1 MGGEEASLIEVTGS
15 ISRKLLLCC
24 WAVPPTYSEVVI
36 LVGAVQI
43 LVDPPILLLRVAES
57 WCPSALLMQDE
68 LVWDMLRLH
77 PCVQQYV

>member
-1 MGGEEASLIEVTGS
+1 MGGEEASLIDVTGS
-15 ISRKLLLCC
+15 ISRKLLQLCC
-24 WAVPPTYSEVVI
+24 WDVPPTYSKVVI

-57 WCPSALLMQDE
+57 WCPSALLMQDA

-77 PCVQQYV
+77 PCVQQ